1 MAMGTPPS
9 YAVLGGLS
17 QIANLGFDGM
27 AVAMVGR
34 NHPIGMIASAFLFG
48 GLAAGAREMQ
58 MMAGVPTEM
67 VRVVQG
73 VIVMALAVPELL
85 RIFRVLR
92 RRWPRLFGRG
102 GRSVRWSSVI
112 NILFIA
118 LHAMVPIT
126 LTAVGEIV
134 GETAGLF
141 NIGLEGIL
149 LLSAFTGVIGAGYG
163 GPVVGLLIGMA
174 TGAFVGLIFSV
185 INTYWKG
192 NQMITGI
199 GINLFA
205 AGAVAYGLVVLGQ
218 PGFRLLAPEN
228 RLALIRTPVGGLSP
242 IVFVAILLPFAIHWF
257 LKRTRAGLILKA
269 VGEAPESADVAGIN
283 VNRMRL
289 LATTFGGMLAGLA
302 GAYMS
307 ISWIGSITKGLSAGR
322 GFISLAIVVFSG
334 LNPILALVGGFI
346 YGVFQSLAIWIKNTP
361 GITLL
366 PWQIFDMLPYI
377 VTLLVVAGVIGRV
390 RFPKALG
397 EPYKRE

>member
-1 MAMGTPPS
+1 MTWDS
-9 YAVLGGLS
+9 LVS
-17 QIANLGFDGM
+17 
-27 AVAMVGR
+27 
-34 NHPIGMIASAFLFG
+34 
-48 GLAAGAREMQ
+48 
-58 MMAGVPTEM
+58 
-67 VRVVQG
+67 
-73 VIVMALAVPELL
+73 
-85 RIFRVLR
+85 
-92 RRWPRLFGRG
+92 
-102 GRSVRWSSVI
+102 
-112 NILFIA
+112 ILFIA

-126 LTAVGEIV
+126 LTAVGEII

-149 LLSAFTGVIGAGYG
+149 ILSAFTGVVAAGAG
-163 GPVVGLLIGMA
+163 GPAVGLLVGMA
-174 TGAFVGLIFSV
+174 TGAAVGLIFSI

-205 AGAVAYGLVVLGQ
+205 AGIVAYGLVVLGQ
-218 PGFRLLAPEN
+218 PGFRLLRPEG
-228 RLALIRTPVGGLSP
+228 RLTLIRTSAGGLSP
-242 IVFVAILLPFAIHWF
+242 IVFVALVVPFLAYWF

-269 VGEAPESADVAGIN
+269 SGEAPEAADVAGIN

-289 LATTFGGMLAGLA
+289 LATTFGGILAGLA

-307 ISWIGSITKGLSAGR
+307 ISWIGSVTKGISAGR

-334 LNPILALVGGFI
+334 LNPILALIGGFI

-361 GITLL
+361 GITFL
-366 PWQIFDMLPYI
+366 PWQVFDMLPYV

-397 EPYKRE
+397 VPYKRE